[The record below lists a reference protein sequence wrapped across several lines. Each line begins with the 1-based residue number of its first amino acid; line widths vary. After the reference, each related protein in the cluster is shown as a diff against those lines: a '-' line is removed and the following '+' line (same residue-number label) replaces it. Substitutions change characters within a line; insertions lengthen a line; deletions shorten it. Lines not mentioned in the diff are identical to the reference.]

1 MSTKGTITQV
11 LGAVVDVQ
19 FPADKVPEIY
29 NAIQID
35 YQVEGK
41 ATRLIL
47 EVQQHLGNGLVRAV
61 AMTTT
66 EGLVRGGEAVD
77 TGAPIT
83 VPVGNGV
90 LGRIFNVTGD
100 AVDERGPVEHSK
112 RYPIHRLPP
121 PLTEQSTSAELLG
134 TGIKVIDLIC
144 PFVKGGKVGAFGGAG
159 VGKTVVIMELR

>member
-35 YQVEGK
+35 YKVEGK

-61 AMTTT
+61 AMLH
-66 EGLVRGGEAVD
+66 EGAVWLADNQSSPEARGLTAVFELPRVVD
-77 TGAPIT
+77 RTVLAPHETARLLPAPAGAAGSSSEP
-83 VPVGNGV
+83 PRD
-90 LGRIFNVTGD
+90 LGHT
-100 AVDERGPVEHSK
+100 
-112 RYPIHRLPP
+112 
-121 PLTEQSTSAELLG
+121 
-134 TGIKVIDLIC
+134 
-144 PFVKGGKVGAFGGAG
+144 
-159 VGKTVVIMELR
+159 

>member
-35 YQVEGK
+35 YKVEGK
-41 ATRLIL
+41 ATRLVL

-66 EGLVRGGEAVD
+66 EGLVRGGEAAD

-100 AVDERGPVEHSK
+100 AVDERGPVEQIGRAH
-112 RYPIHRLPP
+112 
-121 PLTEQSTSAELLG
+121 
-134 TGIKVIDLIC
+134 V
-144 PFVKGGKVGAFGGAG
+144 
-159 VGKTVVIMELR
+159 

>member
-19 FPADKVPEIY
+19 FPSDKVPEIY

-35 YQVEGK
+35 YKVEGK
-41 ATRLIL
+41 ATKLIL

-83 VPVGNGV
+83 VP
-90 LGRIFNVTGD
+90 
-100 AVDERGPVEHSK
+100 AVSYTHLT
-112 RYPIHRLPP
+112 LP
-121 PLTEQSTSAELLG
+121 T
-134 TGIKVIDLIC
+134 
-144 PFVKGGKVGAFGGAG
+144 
-159 VGKTVVIMELR
+159 

>member
-35 YQVEGK
+35 YKVEGK

-100 AVDERGPVEHSK
+100 ATRSTACPRPS
-112 RYPIHRLPP
+112 PSSPP
-121 PLTEQSTSAELLG
+121 PPSSSAPASRSSTSS
-134 TGIKVIDLIC
+134 V
-144 PFVKGGKVGAFGGAG
+144 PS
-159 VGKTVVIMELR
+159 

>member
-19 FPADKVPEIY
+19 FPADQVPEIY

-35 YQVEGK
+35 YKVEGK

-66 EGLVRGGEAVD
+66 EGLVRGGEAV
-77 TGAPIT
+77 
-83 VPVGNGV
+83 
-90 LGRIFNVTGD
+90 
-100 AVDERGPVEHSK
+100 ESS
-112 RYPIHRLPP
+112 
-121 PLTEQSTSAELLG
+121 STSA
-134 TGIKVIDLIC
+134 TASSA
-144 PFVKGGKVGAFGGAG
+144 PW
-159 VGKTVVIMELR
+159 R